1 MFLWIFSF
9 YWMQLKK
16 LPLETTSF
24 KNHFSRNWMIY
35 WCSRQVDDILMF
47 RTIGWYIDVQEIWMI
62 YWYSGQLDDILVYMT
77 VGWYIDVQDSWMIY
91 WCSGQ
96 FMIYWCS
103 GQLDDILMF
112 RTVGWY
118 ISCSGQLDEFRN
130 ETCSEVAKK
139 FNYTECSVEV
149 RVFLRFLKERIINPY
164 IYILA
169 TRGRR
174 PLICQAFSPAKIFER
189 SKVHKIRL

>member
-1 MFLWIFSF
+1 
-9 YWMQLKK
+9 
-16 LPLETTSF
+16 
-24 KNHFSRNWMIY
+24 
-35 WCSRQVDDILMF
+35 MF

-118 ISCSGQLDEFRN
+118 IHVQDSLMIYSCSGQLDDIFHVQDSWMS
-130 ETCSEVAKK
+130 SEMKPVARSLRSLTIQNAPLRLG
-139 FNYTECSVEV
+139 FFY
-149 RVFLRFLKERIINPY
+149 VFWRSGLSIR

>member
-1 MFLWIFSF
+1 
-9 YWMQLKK
+9 
-16 LPLETTSF
+16 
-24 KNHFSRNWMIY
+24 
-35 WCSRQVDDILMF
+35 
-47 RTIGWYIDVQEIWMI
+47 
-62 YWYSGQLDDILVYMT
+62 
-77 VGWYIDVQDSWMIY
+77 MIY
-91 WCSGQ
+91 WCSGDLDDILI
-96 FMIYWCS
+96 FRTVGWYIGVYDSWMIYWCS
-103 GQLDDILMF
+103 GQLDDILMFRTVHDILMFRTVGWYTHVQDSWMIYSCSGQFDDIFMF